1 MKIAEFQDLIRR
13 TYHDRDARRGLEKN
27 FLWLAEEVGEL
38 AEAVR
43 TRNLESFREEAADVL
58 AWLCTISSILGVDV
72 QEAAL
77 AKYGK
82 GCPLC
87 VAIPCACPDPRPAT
101 PR

>member
-13 TYHDRDARRGLEKN
+13 TYHERDVKRGLDKD
-27 FLWLAEEVGEL
+27 FLWLTEEVGEL

-43 TRNLESFREEAADVL
+43 ERDRAKILEEAADVL
-58 AWLCTISSILGVDV
+58 AWLCTVVSISGVDL

-82 GCPLC
+82 GCPRC
-87 VAIPCACPDPRPAT
+87 GSIPCGCP
-101 PR
+101 